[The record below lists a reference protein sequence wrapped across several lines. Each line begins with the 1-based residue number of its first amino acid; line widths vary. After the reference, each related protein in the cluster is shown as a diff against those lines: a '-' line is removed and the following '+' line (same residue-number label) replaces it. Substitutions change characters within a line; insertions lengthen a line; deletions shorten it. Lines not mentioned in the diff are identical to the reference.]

1 MRKPLSDYLAKLRN
15 VLANYKKLVNVRGK
29 IQTKKDPNELKEE
42 LEVRRKQIMED
53 AQEYLRLLNLK
64 RILENAERIFQ

>member
-1 MRKPLSDYLAKLRN
+1 MSLPITKNWLMF
-15 VLANYKKLVNVRGK
+15 VGK
-29 IQTKKDPNELKEE
+29 IQPKTDPNELKEE

-64 RILENAERIFQ
+64 RIFENAERIPN